1 MNHSPIKNKTTP
13 RRREISRTTLR
24 ERGMDGFSESPVC
37 PACSKLTPYIVSQA
51 EWHQARCGLESR
63 VNFNRIHII
72 GGPGS
77 GKTTL
82 ARNIGSYLGIETF
95 ELDQIAF
102 TGQDFAERPFS
113 ERVADISAIA
123 NRTAWVTEG
132 LFVHWTDDLLENA
145 RIIVWLD
152 NVTWQRGIL
161 RIARRFVQ
169 SALHEAKKR
178 QGLQRFTRFQDYARH
193 LRQFIQV
200 FFTSRAYYTEGASG
214 PNGRIENRV
223 STATYLE
230 AYKEKVIHCYSDEA
244 VEAFIDYI
252 HRSHEKCG

>member
-1 MNHSPIKNKTTP
+1 MNHPEIKNKTTP
-13 RRREISRTTLR
+13 RRRAIAETTIR
-24 ERGMDGFSESPVC
+24 ERGMDGFAESSVC
-37 PACSKLTPYIVSQA
+37 PACSKLTPYIVSQ
-51 EWHQARCGLESR
+51 EDWHRTRCGLKSKA
-63 VNFNRIHII
+63 NFNRIHVI

-82 ARNIGSYLGIETF
+82 ARHIGSYLGIENF

-113 ERVADISAIA
+113 DRVADISTIA
-123 NRTAWVTEG
+123 NRGAWVTEG
-132 LFVHWTDDLLENA
+132 LFVHWTDELLENA

-152 NVTWQRGIL
+152 NVSWQRGMV

-193 LRQFIQV
+193 VKQFIQV
-200 FFTSRAYYTEGASG
+200 IFTSRAYYTGNASP
-214 PNGRIENRV
+214 PNGRIESRS
-223 STATYLE
+223 STAAYLE

-244 VEAFIDYI
+244 VEAFVDYI
-252 HRSHEKCG
+252 RLSHEQCG

>member
-1 MNHSPIKNKTTP
+1 MSI
-13 RRREISRTTLR
+13 R
-24 ERGMDGFSESPVC
+24 ERGMDGVAESTLC
-37 PACSKLTPYIVSQA
+37 PACSKLTPYIVSQE
-51 EWHQARCGLESR
+51 EWHQTRCGLKGN

-82 ARNIGSYLGIETF
+82 ARNIGTYLDIKTF

-113 ERVADISAIA
+113 ERVADISTIA
-123 NRTAWVTEG
+123 NRSAWVTEG

-152 NVTWQRGIL
+152 NVNWQRSIL

-178 QGLQRFTRFQDYARH
+178 RGLQKFARFNDYARH
-193 LRQFIQV
+193 VRQFVQV
-200 FFTSRAYYTEGASG
+200 MFTSRAYYTGRASRPG
-214 PNGRIENRV
+214 DRIESRS
-223 STATYLE
+223 STESYLA
-230 AYKEKVIHCYSDEA
+230 AYKDKVIHCNSDEA
-244 VEAFIDYI
+244 VDAFVDYI
-252 HRSHEKCG
+252 RFCHEKCG